1 MRAPESSDPRWETY
15 SDTIVEIHTSPPLR
29 VDLRAPV
36 SSEMARWLRELGL
49 GATWGTVTAH
59 NPGRLVDP
67 ALNEKREKELTA
79 VVAALRAPFVAA
91 DGVSPDGTHRE
102 PGYAIGL
109 EQEGV
114 VALASAFGQ
123 SAIFWFDGERFWIVP
138 ALVGNAPIRLP
149 G

>member
-1 MRAPESSDPRWETY
+1 MRAPESSDPRWDTY
-15 SDTIVEIHTSPPLR
+15 PDTILEIHTSPLLR

-36 SSEMARWLRELGL
+36 SSEMARRLRELGL
-49 GATWGTVTAH
+49 GRTWGTVTAH

-67 ALNEKREKELTA
+67 ALNEKREKELTDS
-79 VVAALRAPFVAA
+79 VTALGAPFVPA
-91 DGVSPDGTHRE
+91 DGVSPDGSHRE
-102 PGYAIGL
+102 PGFAIAL
-109 EQEGV
+109 EQKRA

-138 ALVGNAPIRLP
+138 ALVGNAPIRL